1 MELDIEALQM
11 LPDDESRL
19 ERPIENTPGCL
30 VTCTASGGGGT
41 GCWYTC
47 HVTDP

>member
-11 LPDDESRL
+11 LADDEARL
-19 ERPIENTPGCL
+19 AIIEENKPGCI
-30 VTCTASGGGGT
+30 VTCTASGGDGD